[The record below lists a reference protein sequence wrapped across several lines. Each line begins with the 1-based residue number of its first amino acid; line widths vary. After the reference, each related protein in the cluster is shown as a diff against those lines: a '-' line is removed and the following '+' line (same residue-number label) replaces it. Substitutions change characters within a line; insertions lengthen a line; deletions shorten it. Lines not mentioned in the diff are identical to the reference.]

1 MSSDLPAP
9 GSNASYPFRPRS
21 RARAL
26 WSLALALTA
35 PWATSSQA
43 TAQSAQGE
51 TGTLVVLNKGESTAT
66 FIDVASGRILGTLPT
81 GEGPHELAMTGDGRW
96 AVSTDYAGG
105 NSLTVFDVAAMT
117 VERTIDL
124 SDFPRPHGALFLP
137 GDTVLA
143 ISSEASQSVVL
154 VNPFSG
160 RIVGSISTE
169 AGGSHMV
176 AVTGDGSRIYTGD
189 IQSGTVS
196 ELDVATMS
204 KLGSVSVPAQ
214 PEAITVSRDGT
225 QVWVGSNAEGYV
237 SVVDPRTGDVAS
249 PLTGFQWPYR
259 ILIIEERDL
268 VVIPDLRRGV
278 VRFVDYT
285 DRSDLETLALPG
297 DGPQGVALTHDRG
310 TLFLSLSEAGQVA
323 VIDLETR
330 EIVRRIDA
338 GPTPDGIGWSP
349 LVLR

>member
-1 MSSDLPAP
+1 MTADLPTSSFEA
-9 GSNASYPFRPRS
+9 PFRFRTRS
-21 RARAL
+21 TAGVL
-26 WSLALALTA
+26 WSLALAFSA
-35 PWATSSQA
+35 PWATSSHA
-43 TAQSAQGE
+43 AAQSGQGE
-51 TGTLVVLNKGESTAT
+51 TGTLVVLNKGASTAT
-66 FIDVASGRILGTLPT
+66 FIDVASGENLGMLPT
-81 GEGPHELAMTGDGRW
+81 GEGPHELAMTEDGRW
-96 AVSTDYAGG
+96 AVSTDYGGG
-105 NSLTVFDVAAMT
+105 NSLTVIDVAGMT
-117 VERTIDL
+117 VTRTIDL

-143 ISSEASQSVVL
+143 ISSEASRSVVL

-160 RIVGSISTE
+160 RIVGSIATE

-176 AVTGDGSRIYTGD
+176 AVTGDGTRIYTGD

-196 ELDVATMS
+196 ELDVASMS
-204 KLGSVSVPAQ
+204 KRGSFTVPAQ

-225 QVWVGSNAEGYV
+225 QVWVGSNEEGTV
-237 SVVDPRTGDVAS
+237 SVVDPGTGEVAS
-249 PLTGFQWPYR
+249 PLSGFQWPYR

-278 VRFVDYT
+278 VRFVNYSS
-285 DRSDLETLALPG
+285 RADLETMTLPG

-323 VIDLETR
+323 VIDLATR